1 MEKLQLQQNAIMIIL
16 FQTLAKTSNAI
27 ALKQDNELL
36 TLLKEVLDFASTELE
51 KDQVFYSDL
60 SPTEAE
66 QEIKILDSLYFALST
81 VFKLLFELLGDQESK
96 DIKKEYRR
104 LLDNMEDLREGLE
117 LYMDIEAMQ
126 RLDEIAKGDY
136 SNFMRV
142 A

>member
-60 SPTEAE
+60 SPAEAE
-66 QEIKILDSLYFALST
+66 QEIKILDSLYFSLST
-81 VFKLLFELLGDQESK
+81 VFKLLFELLTDQESK
-96 DIKKEYRR
+96 EIKKEYRR

-117 LYMDIEAMQ
+117 LYMDTEAMQ
-126 RLDEIAKGDY
+126 RLDEIAMGDF
-136 SNFMRV
+136 SNFIHV